1 MWLALCVFLLVFHV
15 KHDIFIITMTA
26 AALLLSA
33 VIVYLRF
40 YFKKYCIT
48 VDKGAII
55 IKSGVIIRTE
65 RVLPTPRLIFAESFT
80 TPFSRF
86 LGLSL
91 LSLRAIKVNLITAE
105 LTSAEI
111 KSILGVISDRDEL

>member
-1 MWLALCVFLLVFHV
+1 MWLALCVLLAVFRV
-15 KHDIFIITMTA
+15 KHDIFITIITA

-40 YFKKYCIT
+40 YFKKYSIT

-55 IKSGVIIRTE
+55 VKSGVIIRTE
-65 RVLPTPRLIFAESFT
+65 RLLPAPRLIFAESFT
-80 TPFSRF
+80 TPLSRL
-86 LGLSL
+86 LGLSQ

-105 LTSAEI
+105 LTKAQT
-111 KSILGVISDRDEL
+111 KSILGVISDRNEQ